1 MLSVKREDL
10 KKQEETLTE
19 QIIDWLIFKSI
30 FTMDTFLKYSLTN
43 GIMAVCDCCLYKT
56 G

>member
-1 MLSVKREDL
+1 MVSVRLEGW

-19 QIIDWLIFKSI
+19 EVIGWLTFKCI

-43 GIMAVCDCCLYKT
+43 GIMAVCDGCLYRI